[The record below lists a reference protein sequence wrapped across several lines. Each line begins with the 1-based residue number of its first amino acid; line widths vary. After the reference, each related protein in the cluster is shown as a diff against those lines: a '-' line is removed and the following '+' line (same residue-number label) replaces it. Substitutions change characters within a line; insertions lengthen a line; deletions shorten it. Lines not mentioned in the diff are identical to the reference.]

1 MLLPSRTSPPIA
13 VAYHRLPA
21 RAVGTMDPGLFAGEA
36 GWLGLPKDSAQPRSE
51 TRHAFRTPSA
61 AYASASPTLRSPS
74 AASDQISRVDDWV
87 FGSNAEFAG
96 GGRQRRSS
104 VTRDASRRRAIARW
118 RAFGARSPDR
128 SSGHRHRRAERR
140 KARCLPA
147 SSSPHATLRSLP
159 VAPRRRRRSARPFG
173 RGVIGPMRLRR
184 QQNH

>member
-13 VAYHRLPA
+13 VAYYRLPA

-87 FGSNAEFAG
+87 LGSNAEFAG
-96 GGRQRRSS
+96 GGRQAPIERDEGRVEASGNREMEGIRRSEPRS
-104 VTRDASRRRAIARW
+104 KRRA
-118 RAFGARSPDR
+118 
-128 SSGHRHRRAERR
+128 
-140 KARCLPA
+140 
-147 SSSPHATLRSLP
+147 
-159 VAPRRRRRSARPFG
+159 
-173 RGVIGPMRLRR
+173 
-184 QQNH
+184 